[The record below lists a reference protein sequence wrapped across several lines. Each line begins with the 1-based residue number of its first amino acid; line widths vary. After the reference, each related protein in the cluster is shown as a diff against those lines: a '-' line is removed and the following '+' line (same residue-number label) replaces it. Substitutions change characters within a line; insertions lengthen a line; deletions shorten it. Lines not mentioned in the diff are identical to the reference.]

1 MLAGTALCT
10 LLAHHVPAAPPVTL
24 KVQMALG
31 VKSPTPRHMTTYL
44 PLMVALTMRCV
55 TRVVTALV

>member
-1 MLAGTALCT
+1 M
-10 LLAHHVPAAPPVTL
+10 TL

-31 VKSPTPRHMTTYL
+31 VKFPRHVTTYL

-55 TRVVTALV
+55 TRVVKSIAPALV

>member
-1 MLAGTALCT
+1 M
-10 LLAHHVPAAPPVTL
+10 TL

-55 TRVVTALV
+55 TRVVKSIAPALV